1 MSKRL
6 EVNYAGVHFK
16 NPVALASGTCGFGK
30 EMNVLIFRDWEDS
43 VPKG

>member
-16 NPVALASGTCGFGK
+16 NPVGWHPAP
-30 EMNVLIFRDWEDS
+30 VDS
-43 VPKG
+43 EKR